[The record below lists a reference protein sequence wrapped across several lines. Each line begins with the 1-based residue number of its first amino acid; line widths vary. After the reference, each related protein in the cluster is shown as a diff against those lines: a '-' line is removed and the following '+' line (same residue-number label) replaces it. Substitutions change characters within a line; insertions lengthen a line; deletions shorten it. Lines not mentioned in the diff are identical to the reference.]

1 MAGQLAGLCELLK
14 ALVGSDSD
22 ARKAAEQKFEEA
34 RNGAPN
40 QLVAELTGVLAASGE
55 AWTSLELRQEA
66 VVLLRQCCQ
75 GKRSVWSDLD
85 ATVRNQLKSQLLVS
99 LQQDPSNP
107 VRRGAG
113 SAIAGIVESVAEDFS
128 QLMAEWPELLNALSG
143 IVGGQGDAG
152 QITACL
158 GVLKDLVPITG
169 EELLKQSQTI
179 TLLQNCLSSQ
189 SAEIRAACV
198 QLVLQMVEDLEQA
211 AVVPLGPLMPAVIL
225 SMKGFATANDQEE
238 QLKETLESL
247 ISAVDEEPE
256 FFKAHGIQDLWTLLL
271 EMCKSEHW
279 ADADV
284 RHSAMEAA
292 MSLAEG
298 LCEDFCK
305 DKEGQASMEQ
315 LVVLNIEWMLDV
327 EEDVER
333 WTSKAD
339 ETEDDYEIDGDTVEL
354 GEENMDRLAE
364 QCCEKDQME
373 DVFLPLLFKVIRQ
386 ALGATN
392 STWKHIRSCVMAV
405 NQVVEYIEEESWID
419 HCITFLL
426 PHLSHEHPR
435 VRFSAFSAVAQ
446 VAYDHDEY
454 VGQNH
459 CETLLPAILKGLD
472 DPNVRV
478 ATAAASALSS
488 LAEEID
494 EDDLEPHIEE
504 LMTKLFTRLKLGQ
517 VRTLQ
522 EACLS
527 AIAALAEAAEE
538 LFAPY
543 YGHVAPVLKEIIR
556 TASSEDKKMLRC
568 KAFECASLVG
578 SAVGKEIFL
587 ADAHEMMQIMVSCFQ
602 AGFAPDD
609 QTREYMH
616 EAAGRVAS
624 VLKKDFKPYMP
635 AMLPGLLKSLQ
646 QKPVEVAGD
655 KDVDEEG
662 NEMSLADVDGKT
674 LGMKTSAVEEMSE
687 SLTLVSELLGSL
699 EDGCVEFLPSI
710 CSVLIPL
717 LEFPIASKLQE
728 SAFECWQQIIHC
740 ASSAAGAGACDASVV
755 GQLLGEF
762 LKATVGMMSK
772 FPTNQDAQDGQ
783 PLEQLMLQSSA
794 VADVLRKSGK
804 GFLAKT
810 DIADLVKMLVMLLDR
825 ISLSEGEE
833 VQALPKRRRKGQEA
847 QAEADSD
854 DEDSDDDEIEATRQT
869 VRYSLVDVAG
879 ALMAAGRAD
888 FVEVG
893 LPTFME
899 LVKTI
904 LPDPSEGKRSLA
916 LYIADEV
923 VDVLG
928 ELSVPYWDV
937 FMESACNSITD
948 KCAAVRLYSAL
959 TIGHASLQP
968 IFAKIAPVAASQVAR
983 VLQKHGERHRRRRA
997 VKNDAKQVALA
1008 TDAAIW
1014 ALGMI
1019 CEHQEANIG
1028 GDTAS
1033 AWRMWLTNM
1042 PPRRDR
1048 EIAQKATH
1056 QLLELVVRNHPVVAS
1071 PEQLPTVLGVFAD
1084 VYRTRSSN
1092 PILDKEIAA
1101 AIARAGAVHVKQF
1114 AAGLP
1119 ERQRKKV
1126 DSMLKDGSGESD
1138 KQTDADAMG

>member
-40 QLVAELTGVLAASGE
+40 QLVAELTGVLAASSE
-55 AWTSLELRQEA
+55 PWASLELRQEA

-85 ATVRNQLKSQLLVS
+85 SNVRNQLKNQLLAT

-113 SAIAGIVESVAEDFS
+113 SAIAGIVESCAEDFS
-128 QLMAEWPELLNALSG
+128 QLMTEWPELLNALST

-152 QITACL
+152 QVTACL
-158 GVLKDLVPITG
+158 GVLKELVPITG
-169 EELLKQSQTI
+169 EELLKKPQT
-179 TLLQNCLSSQ
+179 TALLQNCLSSS
-189 SAEIRAACV
+189 SAEARSACT
-198 QLVLQMVEDLEQA
+198 QLILQMVEDLEEE
-211 AVVPLGPLMPAVIL
+211 AVAPLGPLMPAVVMI
-225 SMKGFATANDQEE
+225 MKDFAAANDQEE
-238 QLKETLESL
+238 QLKEILESL

-256 FFKAHGIQDLWTLLL
+256 FFKKHGLQDLWTLLL
-271 EMCKSEHW
+271 EMCKSQHW
-279 ADADV
+279 ADTDV

-292 MSLAEG
+292 MSVAEG
-298 LCEDFCK
+298 LCEDFCAN
-305 DKEGQASMEQ
+305 KEGQASMEQ

-339 ETEDDYEIDGDTVEL
+339 ETEDDYEIDGDTVEI

-392 STWKHIRSCVMAV
+392 STWRHIRSCVMAV

-419 HCITFLL
+419 HCITFLV

-446 VAYDHDEY
+446 AAYDHDEY
-454 VGQNH
+454 VAQNH
-459 CETLLPAILKGLD
+459 SEQLLPAILKGLD

-488 LAEEID
+488 LAEEMD

-504 LMTKLFTRLKLGQ
+504 LMTKLFTRLKLGPA
-517 VRTLQ
+517 RTLQ

-543 YGHVAPVLKEIIR
+543 YSHVAPVLKEIIR
-556 TASSEDKKMLRC
+556 TATSEDKKMLRC

-587 ADAHEMMQIMVSCFQ
+587 ADAHEMMQTLVTCFQ

-616 EAAGRVAS
+616 EAAGRVAA
-624 VLKKDFKPYMP
+624 VLEKDFKPYMP
-635 AMLPGLLKSLQ
+635 ALLPGIMKSLQ
-646 QKPVEVAGD
+646 QKPDEVEAG
-655 KDVDEEG
+655 KDVDEDG
-662 NEMSLADVDGKT
+662 NELQVAEVAGKT

-687 SLTLVSELLGSL
+687 SLTLLSQLLDSL
-699 EDGCVEFLPSI
+699 EDASVEFLPGI
-710 CSVLIPL
+710 CGSLMPL
-717 LEFPIASKLQE
+717 LEFPLDGKLQQ

-740 ASSAAGAGACDASVV
+740 AWSAANAGSCDKSVV

-762 LKATVGMMSK
+762 LKATVGMMNK
-772 FPTNQDAQDGQ
+772 FPTTEEEQDSQQ
-783 PLEQLMLQSSA
+783 LQQLMLQSNA
-794 VADVLRKSGK
+794 VSDVLRKSGK

-810 DIADLVKMLVMLLDR
+810 DIADLVKVLVMLLDR

-847 QAEADSD
+847 QSAADSD
-854 DEDSDDDEIEATRQT
+854 DEESDDEDFEATRQT
-869 VRYSLVDVAG
+869 VRCSLVDVAG
-879 ALMAAGRAD
+879 ALMAAGRAE

-899 LVKTI
+899 LVKRI

-923 VDVLG
+923 VDGLG

-948 KCAAVRLYSAL
+948 KCAAVRLYAAL

-968 IFAKIAPVAASQVAR
+968 IFGKIAPVAASQVAR
-983 VLQKHGERHRRRRA
+983 VLQKHGEKHRRRRA
-997 VKNDAKQVALA
+997 VNSDSKQTAQA

-1019 CEHQEANIG
+1019 CEHQEANVG

-1042 PPRRDR
+1042 PLRRDR
-1048 EIAQKATH
+1048 EIAQKASH
-1056 QLLELVVRNHPVVAS
+1056 QLLELVVRNHPIVAS

-1084 VYRTRSSN
+1084 VYKTRFSN

-1101 AIARAGAVHVKQF
+1101 AIARAGAEPVKRF
-1114 AAGLP
+1114 AAALP

-1126 DSMLKDGSGESD
+1126 DSILKDGSGESN
-1138 KQTDADAMG
+1138 KQTDADDMG